1 MGQVARSTK
10 IEALAAE
17 MGVTV
22 ADVEGF
28 VVGLSVWVNKG
39 YSLVDAIRKHSEQM
53 ARFVNHGAELV
64 RSQDARNAIAGSFWD
79 ASQVSA

>member
-1 MGQVARSTK
+1 MDQVARSTK

-39 YSLVDAIRKHSEQM
+39 YSLVDAIAKHSDQM
-53 ARFVNHGAELV
+53 ARFVNHGTALV
-64 RSQDARNAIAGSFWD
+64 RDQDARNAIAGSFWD
-79 ASQVSA
+79 AAQVSA